1 MCLIH
6 PRGLPAPLS
15 LALTTLAITLLAT
28 LLPAQPTAERGAFYR
43 SEDPA
48 FAVWIPRG
56 LNRVRHQVEANKHAD
71 AVFRGSGSGLFQVA
85 FSSCGV
91 DTLDDFVT
99 ATRNGA
105 EARFPGCECT
115 VHEGEKAGAHDAVIV
130 VFTKLTGKPRYTGY
144 ASVVTGVKLDTD
156 TVLSIGSYCDKAK
169 LDAALAQIRWMIS
182 TLRRTDRSGLDR
194 DLGPRKLDTSTGLS
208 YRPPRNAVARDAAA
222 EGAAI
227 FACRAA
233 DPGYVLAV
241 HAAAERDTGS
251 LLRARSNGLTRLGM
265 PWSLPTDGGPRL
277 TGGLYRAG
285 DDRARALIVAE
296 FPGDNRF
303 VIQADGA
310 LATREVMT
318 RAAEQMALTLRHVDM
333 AAARAEVAAAVA
345 TLEEARKK
353 RCRAEVAEQVRILAR
368 HAYLDEA
375 AAALIGS
382 LRALDDPAARIQAAA
397 ALTACDDADLL
408 PDLLKA
414 VRLAKNRRQDALLVK
429 LLGAL
434 GTIRGEKAVSV
445 LLDFARR
452 GTAAQ
457 SAAAVRSLGRYEVK
471 RDRVVKGLIKAMA
484 RAEADARKN
493 DFSARERWITLG
505 PAFRHA
511 LEQLTGQSFQTA
523 DAAKEWLRTQ

>member
-1 MCLIH
+1 M
-6 PRGLPAPLS
+6 
-15 LALTTLAITLLAT
+15 
-28 LLPAQPTAERGAFYR
+28 
-43 SEDPA
+43 
-48 FAVWIPRG
+48 
-56 LNRVRHQVEANKHAD
+56 
-71 AVFRGSGSGLFQVA
+71 
-85 FSSCGV
+85 
-91 DTLDDFVT
+91 
-99 ATRNGA
+99 
-105 EARFPGCECT
+105 
-115 VHEGEKAGAHDAVIV
+115 
-130 VFTKLTGKPRYTGY
+130 
-144 ASVVTGVKLDTD
+144 
-156 TVLSIGSYCDKAK
+156 
-169 LDAALAQIRWMIS
+169 
-182 TLRRTDRSGLDR
+182 
-194 DLGPRKLDTSTGLS
+194 
-208 YRPPRNAVARDAAA
+208 
-222 EGAAI
+222 
-227 FACRAA
+227 
-233 DPGYVLAV
+233 
-241 HAAAERDTGS
+241 
-251 LLRARSNGLTRLGM
+251 
-265 PWSLPTDGGPRL
+265 
-277 TGGLYRAG
+277 
-285 DDRARALIVAE
+285 AE
-296 FPGDNRF
+296 FPGDIRF

-414 VRLAKNRRQDALLVK
+414 VRLAKSRRQDALLVE
-429 LLGAL
+429 LLEAL

-452 GTAAQ
+452 GTAVQ